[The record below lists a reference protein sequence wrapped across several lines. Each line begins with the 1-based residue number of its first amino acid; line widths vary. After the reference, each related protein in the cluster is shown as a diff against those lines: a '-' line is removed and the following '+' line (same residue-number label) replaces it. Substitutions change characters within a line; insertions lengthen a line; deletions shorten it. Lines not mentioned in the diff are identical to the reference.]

1 MGQIFGIGGYTRLAA
16 GYPVNINDMNI
27 RTATVNAEQEDG
39 ILPGQLVIAT
49 DTYNSVITTDP
60 VEEATSYTNKILG
73 IAVATNVKLDT
84 LFPQSETGV
93 AWMPGEALG
102 YAVTGEIAVKFTGT
116 APTQGQPAYYDIAN
130 GAFTATSASMMA
142 LPNMVFSGI
151 TQGNLTVVKILY

>member
-49 DTYNSVITTDP
+49 DVYNSVITTDP
-60 VEEATSYTNKILG
+60 VGEVDDYTGKILG
-73 IAVATNVKLDT
+73 IAVATNVKLDPC
-84 LFPQSETGV
+84 FPQSKGGV
-93 AWMPGEALG
+93 AWLPGEALG
-102 YAVTGEIAVKFTGT
+102 YAVTGEISVKFTGS
-116 APTQGQPAYYDIAN
+116 APTQQQPAYYDIAN
-130 GAFTATSASMMA
+130 GVFTTEASGTLA
-142 LPNMVFSGI
+142 LPNMVFSGV